1 MKTEDFYKQFCEES
15 FDENGVLNPFKPV
28 YKDNFNFAYDC
39 VDALA
44 QMEPDR
50 KALLWTNDKGEERTF
65 TFRDISL
72 LSNQAANMFLKYGI
86 EKGDR
91 VMLVLKRHY
100 QFWIAM
106 MGLCKIG
113 AIAVPAT
120 NLLMEKD
127 YVYRFEAAG
136 VKAIVATAEG
146 GVEDRIDHAEE
157 ESGPLGAKFLVH
169 GKKEGWLDFDEEV
182 ASASDQL
189 IRQETY
195 AGEGMLL
202 YFSSGT
208 TGNPKMALHDYTYA
222 IAHIITARHWHN
234 VETNGLHLTVAETGW
249 GKAVWGKLY
258 GQWFCGTTVF
268 VYDYADKFVPED
280 LMEMIR
286 KYKVT
291 SFCAPP
297 TVYRFLVKNGL
308 ENYDLSSLKYA
319 TTAGEA
325 LNPEVFNRFQEQTG
339 LDIMEGFGQTE
350 TTLVLANLVNSKVK
364 VGSMGRLSPLY
375 DAGVFDENGK
385 EVPRGKVGEI
395 CIRAERGK
403 TTPGL
408 FIGYYRDEL
417 RTAEAWHDGLYHT
430 GDTAWMDEEGY
441 FWYVGR
447 TDDVIKASGYRIGPF
462 EVESALMQHPAVME
476 CAVTGAPDPVRG
488 QVVKATV
495 VLTKAYTASDALTKE
510 LQDFVKKTTAPYKY
524 PRIIEYVEFLP
535 KTISGKIMRKDIR
548 AADKNRQVV
557 DG

>member
-1 MKTEDFYKQFCEES
+1 MKTEDFYKRFCEES
-15 FDENGVLNPFKPV
+15 FDENGVLNAFKPV
-28 YKDNFNFAYDC
+28 YQENFNFAYDC

-44 QMEPDR
+44 EMEPER
-50 KALLWTNDKGEERTF
+50 KALVWTNDRGEERTF
-65 TFRDISL
+65 TFQDMSL
-72 LSNQAANMFLKYGI
+72 LSNQAANMFLEHGI

-100 QFWIAM
+100 QFWISM

-127 YVYRFEAAG
+127 FIYRFQAAG

-146 GVEDRIDHAEE
+146 GVTDRVDRAEE
-157 ESGPLGAKFLVH
+157 EVGPLGVKFVVH
-169 GKKEGWLDFDEEV
+169 GEKEGWLDFDAEV
-182 ASASDQL
+182 AAASDRL
-189 IRQETY
+189 ARRETKVE
-195 AGEGMLL
+195 EGMLL

-222 IAHIITARHWHN
+222 IAHIITAKHWHN
-234 VETNGLHLTVAETGW
+234 VETDGLHLTVAETGW

-258 GQWFCGTTVF
+258 GQWFCGTAVF
-268 VYDYADKFVPED
+268 VYDYTDKFVPED

-286 KYKVT
+286 KHRVT

-297 TVYRFLVKNGL
+297 TIYRFLVKNGM

-325 LNPEVFNRFQEQTG
+325 LNPEVFNRFRELTG
-339 LDIMEGFGQTE
+339 LDIMESFGQTE
-350 TTLVLANLVNSKVK
+350 TTLVLANLVHSKVK
-364 VGSMGRLSPLY
+364 VGSMGKLSPLY
-375 DAGVFDENGK
+375 DAGIFDEDGN
-385 EVPRGKVGEI
+385 EAAPGKVGEI
-395 CIRAERGK
+395 CIRAQRGK
-403 TTPGL
+403 TTPGV
-408 FIGYYRDEL
+408 FMGYYRDEQ
-417 RTAEAWHDGLYHT
+417 RTADAWHDGLYHT
-430 GDTAWMDEEGY
+430 GDTAWKDEEGY

-447 TDDVIKASGYRIGPF
+447 TDDLIKASGYRIGPF

-476 CAVTGAPDPVRG
+476 CAVTGVPDPVRG

-495 VLTKAYTASDALTKE
+495 VLTKSYTPSDALTKE
-510 LQDFVKKTTAPYKY
+510 LQDFVKTTTAPYKY
-524 PRIIEYVEFLP
+524 PRVIEYVDFLP
-535 KTISGKIMRKDIR
+535 KTISGKIMRKNIR
-548 AADKNRQVV
+548 EADKGRQVV

>member
-1 MKTEDFYKQFCEES
+1 VQDRGHRRTG
-15 FDENGVLNPFKPV
+15 DEPL
-28 YKDNFNFAYDC
+28 D
-39 VDALA
+39 
-44 QMEPDR
+44 
-50 KALLWTNDKGEERTF
+50 GE
-65 TFRDISL
+65 
-72 LSNQAANMFLKYGI
+72 
-86 EKGDR
+86 
-91 VMLVLKRHY
+91 
-100 QFWIAM
+100 
-106 MGLCKIG
+106 GLCL
-113 AIAVPAT
+113 P
-120 NLLMEKD
+120 
-127 YVYRFEAAG
+127 FEAAG
-136 VKAIVATAEG
+136 IKAIVATAEG

-157 ESGPLGAKFLVH
+157 ESEPLGAKFLVH

-189 IRQETY
+189 VRRETY

-222 IAHIITARHWHN
+222 IAHIITAKHWHN
-234 VETNGLHLTVAETGW
+234 VETNGIHLTVAETGW

-308 ENYDLSSLKYA
+308 EHYDLSSLKYA

-375 DAGVFDENGK
+375 DAGVFDENDK
-385 EVPRGKVGEI
+385 EAPRGKVGEI

-476 CAVTGAPDPVRG
+476 CAVTGAPDPIRG

-495 VLTKAYTASDALTKE
+495 VLTKAYTASDELTKE

-548 AADKNRQVV
+548 AADKGRQVV